1 MRYNNVKLLLENWR
15 DTSWKTDDGT
25 VTIGEVDDY
34 LGNKT
39 YEINTLEVRDQVLKN
54 RNNEPLPTTGQ
65 DRVDAANLEY
75 PIIVLKSGGEYT
87 SVLDGNHR
95 LQKAIDKNL
104 ETIKAKVL
112 VIDDEET
119 PEVFKNM
126 FGGTE

>member
-1 MRYNNVKLLLENWR
+1 MKLLLENWR